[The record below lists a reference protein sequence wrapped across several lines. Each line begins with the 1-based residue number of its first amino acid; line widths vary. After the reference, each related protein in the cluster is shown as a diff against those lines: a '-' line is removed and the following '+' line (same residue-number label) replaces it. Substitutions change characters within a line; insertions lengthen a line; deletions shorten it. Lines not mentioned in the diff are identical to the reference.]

1 MRLYQT
7 WKNYVAHVG
16 LGLPGVRRL
25 VRKRIVDY
33 HTAFFVERSAQD
45 VEAREAHLRALFD
58 ASVDV
63 YERALA
69 EGYPEAQAREI
80 THIQATLD
88 FHEHGWAELM
98 EFPPGE
104 MQAHFDRYREFF
116 ERHDC
121 TIKDPFGEFAPEYGL
136 PYAPETPDALDDGEF
151 PFAEPG
157 LADAVYVPAER
168 VDVRTP
174 ESVDIADK

>member
-16 LGLPGVRRL
+16 LGFPVVRQL
-25 VRKRIVDY
+25 VRERIVDY
-33 HTAFFVERSAQD
+33 HTAFFVEQSAQD
-45 VEAREAHLRALFD
+45 GEAREPHLRALFD
-58 ASVDV
+58 VSVDV

-88 FHEHGWAELM
+88 FHEHGWTELM
-98 EFPPGE
+98 EFSPDE
-104 MQAHFDRYREFF
+104 IQAHYDRYRGFF

-121 TIKDPFGEFAPEYGL
+121 TIEDPFGEFAPEYGL

-151 PFAEPG
+151 PLAEPG
-157 LADAVYVPAER
+157 LADAVYVPAEH

-174 ESVDIADK
+174 EDVELAEQ